1 MTDDEKL
8 RAIAKIATGGEDIPR
23 IYDPTT
29 DRMRFVTQADVDELV
44 AFRNKMREAFCK
56 PDYLKVVVPKAFS
69 V

>member
-8 RAIAKIATGGEDIPR
+8 RAIAKIATV
-23 IYDPTT
+23 
-29 DRMRFVTQADVDELV
+29 VTQADVDELV